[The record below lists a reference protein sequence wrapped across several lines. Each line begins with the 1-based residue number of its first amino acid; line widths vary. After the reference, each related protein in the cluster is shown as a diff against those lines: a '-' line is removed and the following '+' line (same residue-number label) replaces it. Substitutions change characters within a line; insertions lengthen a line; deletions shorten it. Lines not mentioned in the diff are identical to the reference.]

1 MARKK
6 ENDYYTMFLQGVDFS
21 CEAAKMLQQICTN
34 YQHTDLPN
42 HLTAMHAIE
51 HKADVLKHTMMEQLL
66 KEFITPIDRE
76 DIMELGNTIDDV
88 TDSIEDVL
96 LRLYMYNV
104 VDIRPEVVEFTGVIV
119 ACCTALRTMLE
130 EFPQFRKSKTIH
142 AKITEVND
150 LEEDGDRLYTEATRN
165 LYLAGRST
173 PEVLAFTTVFDR
185 LEKCCDRCEDV
196 ADVVERVIL
205 KNS

>member
-6 ENDYYTMFLQGVDFS
+6 ENDYYKMFLQGVDFS
-21 CEAAKMLQQICTN
+21 CAAAKMLQQICASYN
-34 YQHTDLPN
+34 HHQLPA
-42 HLTAMHAIE
+42 HLAAMHRIE
-51 HKADVLKHTMMEQLL
+51 HEADTLKHTMMQLLL

-76 DIMELGNTIDDV
+76 DIMQLGNTIDDV

-104 VDIRPEVVEFTGVIV
+104 VTIRPEVVDFTRVIV

-142 AKITEVND
+142 AKITEVNR
-150 LEEDGDRLYTEATRN
+150 LEEDGDRLYTEATRS
-165 LYLAGRST
+165 LYLSGRST
-173 PEVLAFTTVFDR
+173 PEILAFTTVFDR

-196 ADVVERVIL
+196 ADVVEQVIL